1 MTYSVSE
8 LLSILPAEA
17 LALPDPVAAIEHI
30 CTDSRQVVFP
40 GASIFF
46 ALAGRRFDGHDFV
59 PDAYREGIR
68 HFVISKPVDTTGLP
82 GANVLLTRNTLQAL
96 QSLAQFHRRRFQLPV
111 IGITGSNGK
120 TIVKE
125 WLFQLLHPDFTI
137 VRSPRSYNSQLGVPL
152 SVWAIQPEHQLG
164 IFEAG
169 ISRPG
174 EMDRLAPIIR
184 CQIGLFTNI
193 GDAHDEGFSSR
204 REKALEKLK
213 LFSSVETLVY
223 CRDYPLIET
232 EVQQLNRPVFTW
244 SRRREADL
252 FITGQYV
259 DENHHTRLKAS
270 FRGAALELEAPF
282 SDEASIENAIHCWAV
297 LLYLGIEPSVIAARI
312 RRLEPVAMRLEL
324 KEGINQCIVI
334 NDSYNSDLNALNIAL
349 HFLAQQSAFSR
360 RTLILSDILQS
371 GLEPEKLYRRVAGL
385 LKANGIQ
392 RVIGVGRQILLLAPM
407 LPPPIESRFFTNTD
421 DFIAAFEQMSF
432 QNEAILLKGARR
444 FAFERIALRLEKK
457 VHRTVLEVDLNA
469 LIHNL
474 RIFQARLEAETKMM
488 AMVKAAA
495 YGSGS
500 LEVARL
506 LAYQGADYLAV
517 AYADEGVELRRGGVQ
532 LPIMV
537 LNPEKS
543 AFDLMIRYNLEPELY
558 NFRILREWLTLL
570 LNEERLPGVHL
581 KVDTG
586 MHRLGFEAADLPE
599 LVSLLKENPSL
610 KVRSIFT
617 HLAASEASEHDD
629 FTRRQINVFST
640 VYQQLA
646 EALGYRPLRH
656 VLNSGG
662 IVRFPQYQF
671 DMVRLGIGL
680 YGVDAGASLQERL
693 RRVLRLRASISQIKT
708 VADGE
713 TIGYGRRGVVEKS
726 MRMAT
731 VSIGYADGLP
741 RSAGNGRYQLNVGGQ
756 LAPTVGSICM
766 DMCMVDISR
775 IPEAREGDAVEV
787 FGDLPTVQDLAACE
801 NTIPYEVFTRISP
814 RVKRIYIQE

>member
-1 MTYSVSE
+1 
-8 LLSILPAEA
+8 
-17 LALPDPVAAIEHI
+17 
-30 CTDSRQVVFP
+30 
-40 GASIFF
+40 
-46 ALAGRRFDGHDFV
+46 
-59 PDAYREGIR
+59 
-68 HFVISKPVDTTGLP
+68 
-82 GANVLLTRNTLQAL
+82 
-96 QSLAQFHRRRFQLPV
+96 
-111 IGITGSNGK
+111 
-120 TIVKE
+120 
-125 WLFQLLHPDFTI
+125 
-137 VRSPRSYNSQLGVPL
+137 
-152 SVWAIQPEHQLG
+152 
-164 IFEAG
+164 
-169 ISRPG
+169 
-174 EMDRLAPIIR
+174 
-184 CQIGLFTNI
+184 
-193 GDAHDEGFSSR
+193 
-204 REKALEKLK
+204 
-213 LFSSVETLVY
+213 
-223 CRDYPLIET
+223 
-232 EVQQLNRPVFTW
+232 
-244 SRRREADL
+244 
-252 FITGQYV
+252 
-259 DENHHTRLKAS
+259 
-270 FRGAALELEAPF
+270 
-282 SDEASIENAIHCWAV
+282 
-297 LLYLGIEPSVIAARI
+297 
-312 RRLEPVAMRLEL
+312 
-324 KEGINQCIVI
+324 
-334 NDSYNSDLNALNIAL
+334 
-349 HFLAQQSAFSR
+349 
-360 RTLILSDILQS
+360 
-371 GLEPEKLYRRVAGL
+371 
-385 LKANGIQ
+385 
-392 RVIGVGRQILLLAPM
+392 M

-432 QNEAILLKGARR
+432 QSEAILLKGARR

-474 RIFQARLEAETKMM
+474 RIFQARLEAETKIM

-680 YGVDAGASLQERL
+680 YGVDASASLQERL

-708 VADGE
+708 VAAGE

-787 FGDLPTVQDLAACE
+787 FGDLPTAQDLAACE